1 MGPGTYA
8 EYVCLPEESGIV
20 IKPTNMTYDEAAAI
34 PFSAYTALFFL
45 RDTAK
50 VQPGQKVLI
59 NGASGAVGVAAIQ
72 IARHFGAE
80 VTGVCSNTN
89 LELVKSLGADKVID
103 YTKEDFTKSGQTY
116 DVIFDTVNKSSFVQ
130 CKGALTQ
137 KGIFMPTFPTLVIF
151 LQMVWTSLVGGKKAR
166 WGVGD

>member
-103 YTKEDFTKSGQTY
+103 YTKEDFAEREERYDFVFDAVIKLSKSNCKKLLAPRGKFGQAG
-116 DVIFDTVNKSSFVQ
+116 DT
-130 CKGALTQ
+130 G
-137 KGIFMPTFPTLVIF
+137 
-151 LQMVWTSLVGGKKAR
+151 KAR
-166 WGVGD
+166 PRAEDLDFLKDLIEVLR